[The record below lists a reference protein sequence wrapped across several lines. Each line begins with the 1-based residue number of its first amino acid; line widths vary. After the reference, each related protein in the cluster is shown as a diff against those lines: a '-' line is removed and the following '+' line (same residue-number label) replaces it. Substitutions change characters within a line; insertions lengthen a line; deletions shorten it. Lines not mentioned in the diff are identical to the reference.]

1 MEQQKEYRSIVKTT
15 ALFGGVQ
22 AFQVL
27 LTLVRTKVVALL
39 LGVDGVGLL
48 GLLNNT
54 ISMVQSITGLG
65 INQGGV
71 KSISA
76 AGNPQKAAQ
85 TASLVRQMSLYAG
98 LFGSA
103 VILTLSPWLS
113 QWSFGNR
120 DFTGANE
127 RRFAHLPRLPA
138 SPESGTS
145 QFNRCIR
152 RPVNLPT
159 YILHMENRWH
169 CSRHYPFL
177 YLRLF
182 RYFTIS

>member
-1 MEQQKEYRSIVKTT
+1 MGEC
-15 ALFGGVQ
+15 Q

-76 AGNPQKAAQ
+76 AGQ
-85 TASLVRQMSLYAG
+85 
-98 LFGSA
+98 
-103 VILTLSPWLS
+103 
-113 QWSFGNR
+113 
-120 DFTGANE
+120 
-127 RRFAHLPRLPA
+127 
-138 SPESGTS
+138 SPEGGTNS
-145 QFNRCIR
+145 FFGETNEFVCRTIR
-152 RPVNLPT
+152 FSSDINSFPMVIT
-159 YILHMENRWH
+159 VE
-169 CSRHYPFL
+169 
-177 YLRLF
+177 LR
-182 RYFTIS
+182 